1 MQKLTMKR
9 GGESRAFIAKIMSQ
23 KLSKKKKKKAQG
35 VSYTFLMYWVSY
47 LWRNIKTNRQNE
59 IRSQN
64 KIRHVSPCKELNI
77 FFTPPR

>member
-23 KLSKKKKKKAQG
+23 KLSKKKKKAQG
-35 VSYTFLMYWVSY
+35 VSYTFLMYRVSY